1 MFLKY
6 TSLLFSFS
14 ININSNNV
22 DYKVF
27 FKNTKMSQML
37 LRIGFV
43 KFLIFRLFSKFTVIR
58 KNNYKRVFNEGNI
71 LTGN

>member
-14 ININSNNV
+14 ININSNNI

>member
-71 LTGN
+71 LNGN

>member
-71 LTGN
+71 LTAN